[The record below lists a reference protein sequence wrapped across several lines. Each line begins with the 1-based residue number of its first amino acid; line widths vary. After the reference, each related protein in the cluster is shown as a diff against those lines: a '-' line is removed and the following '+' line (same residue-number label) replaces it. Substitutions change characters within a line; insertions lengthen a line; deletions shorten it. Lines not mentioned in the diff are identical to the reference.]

1 MNVKLLDCTLR
12 DGGYVNNWQ
21 FGDETLLRVFKQ
33 LQHAGI
39 DVIEVGYLRDR
50 ENYVQGRSVYPSTSM
65 INRIFSELKQQSL
78 VAAMIDYGDCAISS
92 LEHKEQSI
100 IDILRITFR
109 KHQLNDALEYCR
121 KVMELG
127 YEVCLQP
134 VSVTSY
140 ARDDMKELCERVND
154 LHPAMLGIVDS
165 YGLMD
170 EEQLL
175 EFFDLLDND
184 LDADIGIGYHSHN
197 NFQLACA
204 NAIQMIKHD
213 RRRTIMLDASLYGM
227 GKSAGNCNTELLG
240 LYLNKRYGKKYDIN
254 EMLDVI
260 ERFIIG
266 LNDTCK
272 WGYQLRYYVSA
283 MHQVHPNYV
292 NYLANKG
299 LPMRDISE
307 IIEKVE
313 PERALIFDEG
323 YLEELCTKYLEQLPT
338 ALNSGQEEPL
348 HVERENHISTII
360 FDIDGTIL
368 DTSTGVI
375 DAVEYVIQKCR
386 LKKLSTED
394 LQSFVAYSPLRA
406 AFIHYCGVNEVDA
419 DVCCSLYREYYK
431 RNAKYKSRV
440 YDHIKDILQLLKQ
453 DGYKLG
459 VATYKDEQN
468 AKDLLQWFQLDQYF
482 DCIVGAQYEKK
493 QTKFEILR
501 CCIENITSTPSQILF
516 VGDSEGD
523 KTAAAKAGVRFLGVN
538 YGYGFRNVLGYVN
551 SPEELLSSLQT
562 SNFKD
567 YSRSMKSI
575 LIR

>member
-1 MNVKLLDCTLR
+1 METKILDCTLR

-21 FGDETLLRVFKQ
+21 FGYETLLRIFKQ
-33 LQHAGI
+33 LQRARI

-50 ENYVQGRSVYPSTSM
+50 ENYVQGRSVYPNTNV
-65 INRIFSELKQQSL
+65 INRIFSGLKQQSL

-109 KHQLNDALEYCR
+109 KHQLDDALEYCR

-127 YEVCLQP
+127 YKVCLQP

-140 ARDDMKELCERVND
+140 NRDDMKDLCGKVND
-154 LHPAMLGIVDS
+154 LRPAMLGIVDS

-204 NAIQMIKHD
+204 NAIQMIKHS
-213 RRRTIMLDASLYGM
+213 RRRTILLDASLYGM

-254 EMLDVI
+254 EMLDAI
-260 ERFIIG
+260 DRFIIG

-299 LPMRDISE
+299 LPARDISK
-307 IIEKVE
+307 IIENVE
-313 PERALIFDEG
+313 PERALIFDEA
-323 YLEELCTKYLEQLPT
+323 YLEELCTKYLEQSRI
-338 ALNSGQEEPL
+338 ALSSSSEEFL
-348 HVERENHISTII
+348 HEGREKHIDTVI
-360 FDIDGTIL
+360 FDVDGTLL
-368 DTSTGVI
+368 DTSAGVI

-386 LKKLSTED
+386 LKKLSKKD

-406 AFIHYCGVNEVDA
+406 AFIHYCGVNEADA

-453 DGYKLG
+453 DGYRLG

-468 AKDLLQWFQLDQYF
+468 AKTLLQWFQLDQYF

-501 CCIENITSTPSQILF
+501 CCIENMTSSLSQILF

-538 YGYGFRNVLGYVN
+538 YGYGFQNVLGHAN
-551 SPEELLSSLQT
+551 SPEELLSSL
-562 SNFKD
+562 
-567 YSRSMKSI
+567 RSM
-575 LIR
+575 